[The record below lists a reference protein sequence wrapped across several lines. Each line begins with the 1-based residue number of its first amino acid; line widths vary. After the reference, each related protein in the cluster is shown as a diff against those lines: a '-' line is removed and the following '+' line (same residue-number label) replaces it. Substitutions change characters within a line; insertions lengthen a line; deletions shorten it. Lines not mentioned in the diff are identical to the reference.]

1 MDACIFM
8 TQASSSCNMKI
19 TKSRSRFIFDDPRIL
34 GFLLIAP
41 AMLAILGV
49 VLVPMFD
56 SLWLSLQQ
64 HDLAR
69 PQENAFIWFTN
80 YVNLLKDPRY
90 LNSLQATLKFSLSS
104 VVIELV
110 LGVAIAMVLNQ
121 EFRGRGFVRGLMIL
135 PWAMPSIV
143 NAAMWK
149 WIYNADYGALN
160 ALLSQLHLI
169 SHYHVWLAEPATA
182 MILIILA
189 NVWKETPFTVILTLA
204 ALQTIPDDLYE
215 ASRVD
220 GATEWQSFL
229 GITLPLIMPVLM
241 ITGLLQFIWGFQTFE
256 LIYIVT
262 GGGPFSSTEMT
273 NLRVYATTFRSLRFG
288 YGAAMAYLTS
298 LIIFI
303 PAVAY
308 IRSAYRKVV
317 EI

>member
-1 MDACIFM
+1 M
-8 TQASSSCNMKI
+8 QI
-19 TKSRSRFIFDDPRIL
+19 TRPHSRSVFDDPRIL
-34 GFLLIAP
+34 GLLLISP
-41 AMLAILGV
+41 AMLAIFGV
-49 VLVPMFD
+49 VLFPMLN
-56 SLWLSLQQ
+56 SLWLSFQQ
-64 HDLAR
+64 HDLSR
-69 PQENAFIWFTN
+69 PQEDAFIWFGN
-80 YVNLLKDPRY
+80 YIDLLRDPRY
-90 LNSLQATLKFSLSS
+90 LNSLQATLKFSLFS
-104 VVIELV
+104 VIIELI
-110 LGVAIAMVLNQ
+110 LGVAIALVLNQ

-169 SHYHVWLAEPATA
+169 DHYHVWLSEPATA
-182 MILIILA
+182 MFLIILA
-189 NVWKETPFTVILTLA
+189 NVWKETPFTVILILA

-241 ITGLLQFIWGFQTFE
+241 VAGLLQFIWGFQTFE
-256 LIYIVT
+256 LISIVT

-303 PAVAY
+303 PAVVY

-317 EI
+317 EV

>member
-1 MDACIFM
+1 MRM
-8 TQASSSCNMKI
+8 TQRHSLSI
-19 TKSRSRFIFDDPRIL
+19 IDDPRIL
-34 GFLLIAP
+34 GLLLIAP

-49 VLVPMFD
+49 VLLPMFN
-56 SLWLSLQQ
+56 SLWLSFQQ
-64 HDLAR
+64 HDLSR
-69 PQENAFIWFTN
+69 PQEDAFIWFRN
-80 YVNLLKDPRY
+80 YADLLRDPRY
-90 LNSLQATLKFSLSS
+90 LNSLQATLKFSLFS
-104 VVIELV
+104 VIIELA

-160 ALLSQLHLI
+160 ALLSQLHII
-169 SHYHVWLAEPATA
+169 SEYKIWLAEPTTA
-182 MILIILA
+182 MVLIILA

-220 GATEWQSFL
+220 GATDWQSFIK
-229 GITLPLIMPVLM
+229 ITLPLIMPVLM
-241 ITGLLQFIWGFQTFE
+241 VAGLLQFIWGFQTFE
-256 LIYIVT
+256 LISIVT

>member
-1 MDACIFM
+1 MRAI
-8 TQASSSCNMKI
+8 QRR
-19 TKSRSRFIFDDPRIL
+19 SRSLIDDPRIL
-34 GFLLIAP
+34 GLLLIAP
-41 AMLAILGV
+41 AILAILGV
-49 VLVPMFD
+49 VLLPMLN
-56 SLWLSLQQ
+56 SLWLSFQQ
-64 HDLAR
+64 HDLSR
-69 PQENAFIWFTN
+69 PQEDAFIWFRN
-80 YVNLLKDPRY
+80 YADLLKDPRY
-90 LNSLQATLKFSLSS
+90 LNSLQATFKFSLFS
-104 VVIELV
+104 VCIELI
-110 LGVAIAMVLNQ
+110 LGVAIALILNQ

-160 ALLSQLHLI
+160 ALLSQLHII
-169 SHYHVWLAEPATA
+169 SEYKVWLAEPTTA
-182 MILIILA
+182 MVLIILA
-189 NVWKETPFTVILTLA
+189 NVWKETPFTVILILA

-229 GITLPLIMPVLM
+229 KITLPLIMPVLM
-241 ITGLLQFIWGFQTFE
+241 VAGLLQFIWGFQTFE
-256 LIYIVT
+256 LIAIVT
-262 GGGPFSSTEMT
+262 GGGPFSSTEMI

-303 PAVAY
+303 PAVIY
-308 IRSAYRKVV
+308 IRSAYRRVV

>member
-1 MDACIFM
+1 
-8 TQASSSCNMKI
+8 
-19 TKSRSRFIFDDPRIL
+19 
-34 GFLLIAP
+34 
-41 AMLAILGV
+41 MLAIFGV
-49 VLVPMFD
+49 VLLPLLN
-56 SLWLSLQQ
+56 SLWLSFQQ
-64 HDLAR
+64 HDLSR
-69 PQENAFIWFTN
+69 PQEDAFIWLGN
-80 YVNLLKDPRY
+80 YINLLHDPRY
-90 LNSLQATLKFSLSS
+90 LNSLQATLKFSLIS
-104 VVIELV
+104 VIIELV
-110 LGVAIAMVLNQ
+110 LGVAIALVLNQ

-135 PWAMPSIV
+135 PWALPSIV

-169 SHYHVWLAEPATA
+169 DHYKVWLAEPFSA
-182 MILIILA
+182 MALIILA
-189 NVWKETPFTVILTLA
+189 NVWKETPFTVILILA

-220 GATEWQSFL
+220 GATEWQAFL
-229 GITLPLIMPVLM
+229 KITLPLILPVLM
-241 ITGLLQFIWGFQTFE
+241 IAGLLQFIWGFQTFE
-256 LIYIVT
+256 LIYVVT

-303 PAVAY
+303 PAVVY

>member
-1 MDACIFM
+1 M
-8 TQASSSCNMKI
+8 NR
-19 TKSRSRFIFDDPRIL
+19 TKPRSRVIFDDPRTL
-34 GFLLIAP
+34 GFLLVAP

-49 VLVPMFD
+49 VLFPMLN

-64 HDLAR
+64 HDLSR
-69 PQENAFIWFTN
+69 PQEDAFIWFKN
-80 YVNLLKDPRY
+80 YADLLQDPRY
-90 LNSLQATLKFSLSS
+90 LNSLQATFKFSLFS
-104 VVIELV
+104 VIIELT

-121 EFRGRGFVRGLMIL
+121 EFHGRGFVRGLMIL

-160 ALLSQLHLI
+160 ALLSQLQII
-169 SHYHVWLAEPATA
+169 SHYRIWLAEPVTA
-182 MILIILA
+182 LILIVLA

-204 ALQTIPDDLYE
+204 AMQTIPDDLYE

-220 GATEWQSFL
+220 GATEWQAFL
-229 GITLPLIMPVLM
+229 WITLPLILPVLM
-241 ITGLLQFIWGFQTFE
+241 IAGLLQFIWGFQTFE

-262 GGGPFSSTEMT
+262 GGGPFSTTEMT
-273 NLRVYATTFRSLRFG
+273 TLRVYATTFRSLRFG

-303 PAVAY
+303 PAVVY

-317 EI
+317 EA

>member
-1 MDACIFM
+1 MDM
-8 TQASSSCNMKI
+8 QI
-19 TKSRSRFIFDDPRIL
+19 TKLRPRSVIDDPRLL
-34 GFLLIAP
+34 GLLLISP
-41 AMLAILGV
+41 AMLAIFGV
-49 VLVPMFD
+49 VLFPMLS
-56 SLWLSLQQ
+56 SLWLSFQQ
-64 HDLAR
+64 HDLSR
-69 PQENAFIWFTN
+69 PQEDAFIWFTN
-80 YVNLLKDPRY
+80 YMDLLKDPRY
-90 LNSLQATLKFSLSS
+90 LNSLQATLKFSLFS
-104 VVIELV
+104 VVTELI
-110 LGVAIAMVLNQ
+110 LGVAIALILNQ

-169 SHYHVWLAEPATA
+169 DHYHVWLGEPSTA
-182 MILIILA
+182 MFLIILA
-189 NVWKETPFTVILTLA
+189 NVWKETPFTVILILA

-241 ITGLLQFIWGFQTFE
+241 VAGLLQFIWGFQTFE

>member
-1 MDACIFM
+1 MR
-8 TQASSSCNMKI
+8 I
-19 TKSRSRFIFDDPRIL
+19 TKQHSRPIFDDPRTL
-34 GFLLIAP
+34 GLLLIAP
-41 AMLAILGV
+41 AMLAIFGV
-49 VLVPMFD
+49 VLLPMLN
-56 SLWLSLQQ
+56 SLWLSFQQ
-64 HDLAR
+64 HDLSR
-69 PQENAFIWFTN
+69 PQENAFIWFRN
-80 YVNLLKDPRY
+80 YADLLQDPRY
-90 LNSLQATLKFSLSS
+90 LNSLQATLKFSLFS
-104 VVIELV
+104 VLIELV
-110 LGVAIAMVLNQ
+110 LGVAIAIVLNQ

-169 SHYHVWLAEPATA
+169 DHYRVWLAEPATA
-182 MILIILA
+182 MFLIILA
-189 NVWKETPFTVILTLA
+189 NVWKETPFTVILILA

-241 ITGLLQFIWGFQTFE
+241 VAGLLQFIWGFQTIE
-256 LIYIVT
+256 LISIVT

-303 PAVAY
+303 PAVVY
-308 IRSAYRKVV
+308 IRSAYRRVV
-317 EI
+317 EV

>member
-1 MDACIFM
+1 MPVSRRCRHLYLHM
-8 TQASSSCNMKI
+8 QI
-19 TKSRSRFIFDDPRIL
+19 TRFRSRSIFDDPRIL
-34 GFLLIAP
+34 GLLLVSP
-41 AMLAILGV
+41 AMLAIFGV
-49 VLVPMFD
+49 VLFPMLS
-56 SLWLSLQQ
+56 SLWLSFQQ
-64 HDLAR
+64 HDLSR
-69 PQENAFIWFTN
+69 PQEDAFIWFGN

-90 LNSLQATLKFSLSS
+90 LNSLQATFKFSLFS
-104 VVIELV
+104 VVIELI
-110 LGVAIAMVLNQ
+110 LGVAIALVLNQ

-169 SHYHVWLAEPATA
+169 DQYQVWLSSPSTA
-182 MILIILA
+182 MFLIILA
-189 NVWKETPFTVILTLA
+189 NVWKETPFTVILILA

-241 ITGLLQFIWGFQTFE
+241 VAGLLQFIWGFQTFE
-256 LIYIVT
+256 LIFVVT

-308 IRSAYRKVV
+308 IRSAYRRVV

>member
-1 MDACIFM
+1 MIRLRL
-8 TQASSSCNMKI
+8 
-19 TKSRSRFIFDDPRIL
+19 RSILDDPRSL
-34 GFLLIAP
+34 GLLLIAP

-49 VLVPMFD
+49 VLFPMLN
-56 SLWLSLQQ
+56 SLWLSFQQ
-64 HDLAR
+64 HDLSR
-69 PQENAFIWFTN
+69 PQEDAFIWFRN
-80 YVNLLKDPRY
+80 YADLLRDPRY
-90 LNSLQATLKFSLSS
+90 LNSLQATFKFSLFS

-121 EFRGRGFVRGLMIL
+121 EFRGRGFMRGLMIL

-160 ALLSQLHLI
+160 ALLSQLHI
-169 SHYHVWLAEPATA
+169 INEYRIWLAEPTSA

-189 NVWKETPFTVILTLA
+189 NIWKETPFTVILILA
-204 ALQTIPDDLYE
+204 ALQTIPEDLYE

-220 GATEWQSFL
+220 GAMEWQSFL
-229 GITLPLIMPVLM
+229 KITLPLIMPVLM
-241 ITGLLQFIWGFQTFE
+241 VAGLLQFIWGFQTFE
-256 LIYIVT
+256 LIAVVT

-273 NLRVYATTFRSLRFG
+273 NLRVYAATFRSLRFG

-303 PAVAY
+303 PAVVY

>member
-1 MDACIFM
+1 
-8 TQASSSCNMKI
+8 MKI
-19 TKSRSRFIFDDPRIL
+19 TKPRSRPTFDNPRTL
-34 GFLLIAP
+34 GFLLVAP

-49 VLVPMFD
+49 VLFPMLN

-64 HDLAR
+64 HDLSR
-69 PQENAFIWFTN
+69 PQEDAFIWFKN
-80 YVNLLKDPRY
+80 YADLLQDPRY
-90 LNSLQATLKFSLSS
+90 LNSLQATFKFSLFS
-104 VVIELV
+104 VLVELT

-121 EFRGRGFVRGLMIL
+121 EFHGRGFVRGLMIL

-160 ALLSQLHLI
+160 ALLSQLQII
-169 SHYHVWLAEPATA
+169 SHYRIWLAEPVTA
-182 MILIILA
+182 LILIVLA

-204 ALQTIPDDLYE
+204 AMQTIPDDLYE
-215 ASRVD
+215 AGRVD
-220 GATEWQSFL
+220 GATEWQAFL
-229 GITLPLIMPVLM
+229 RITLPLILPVLM
-241 ITGLLQFIWGFQTFE
+241 IAGLLQFIWGFQTFE

-273 NLRVYATTFRSLRFG
+273 TLRVYATTFRSLRFG

-308 IRSAYRKVV
+308 IRSAYRRVV
-317 EI
+317 EV

>member
-1 MDACIFM
+1 
-8 TQASSSCNMKI
+8 MKI
-19 TKSRSRFIFDDPRIL
+19 TKPRSHPIFDDPRTL
-34 GFLLIAP
+34 GLLLVAP

-49 VLVPMFD
+49 VLFPMLN
-56 SLWLSLQQ
+56 SLWLSLQ
-64 HDLAR
+64 HHALSR
-69 PQENAFIWFTN
+69 PQEDAFIWFKN
-80 YVNLLKDPRY
+80 YTDLLQDPRY
-90 LNSLQATLKFSLSS
+90 LNSLQATFKFSVFS
-104 VVIELV
+104 VIIELT
-110 LGVAIAMVLNQ
+110 LGVAIAMTLNQ
-121 EFRGRGFVRGLMIL
+121 NFRGRGFVRGLMIL

-160 ALLSQLHLI
+160 ALLSQLHII
-169 SHYHVWLAEPATA
+169 SHYRVWLAEPTTA
-182 MILIILA
+182 MILVILA

-220 GATEWQSFL
+220 GATEWQSFF

-241 ITGLLQFIWGFQTFE
+241 IAGLLQFIWGFQTFE
-256 LIYIVT
+256 LIFVVT
-262 GGGPFSSTEMT
+262 GGGPFSTTEMT
-273 NLRVYATTFRSLRFG
+273 TLRVYAITFRSLRFG

-298 LIIFI
+298 LFIFI

-317 EI
+317 DV

>member
-1 MDACIFM
+1 MRMA
-8 TQASSSCNMKI
+8 QRH
-19 TKSRSRFIFDDPRIL
+19 SRSITDDPRIL
-34 GFLLIAP
+34 GLLLIMP

-49 VLVPMFD
+49 VLVPMLN
-56 SLWLSLQQ
+56 SLWLSFQQ

-69 PQENAFIWFTN
+69 PQEDAFIWFRN
-80 YVNLLKDPRY
+80 YADLLKDPRY
-90 LNSLQATLKFSLSS
+90 LNSLQATLKFSLFS
-104 VVIELV
+104 VFIELI
-110 LGVAIAMVLNQ
+110 LGVAIALILNQ
-121 EFRGRGFVRGLMIL
+121 NFRGRGFVRGLMIL

-160 ALLSQLHLI
+160 ALLSQLHI
-169 SHYHVWLAEPATA
+169 IDQYQVWLAEPTTA
-182 MILIILA
+182 MSLIILA
-189 NVWKETPFTVILTLA
+189 NVWKETPFTVILILA

-215 ASRVD
+215 ASHVD
-220 GATEWQSFL
+220 GATEWQSFW

-241 ITGLLQFIWGFQTFE
+241 IAGLLQFIWGFQTFE

-317 EI
+317 EV

>member
-1 MDACIFM
+1 MDMQIPKLR
-8 TQASSSCNMKI
+8 T
-19 TKSRSRFIFDDPRIL
+19 RSAIDDPRIL
-34 GFLLIAP
+34 GLLLISP
-41 AMLAILGV
+41 AMLAIFGV
-49 VLVPMFD
+49 VLFPLL
-56 SLWLSLQQ
+56 SSLSLSFQQ

-69 PQENAFIWFTN
+69 PQEDAFIWFGN
-80 YVNLLKDPRY
+80 YIDLLQDPRY
-90 LNSLQATLKFSLSS
+90 LNSLQATLKFSLVS
-104 VVIELV
+104 VVIELI

-121 EFRGRGFVRGLMIL
+121 NFRGRGFVRGLMIL

-169 SHYHVWLAEPATA
+169 DHYRVWLGEPSTA
-182 MILIILA
+182 MFLIILA
-189 NVWKETPFTVILTLA
+189 NVWKETPFTIILILA

-220 GATEWQSFL
+220 GATEWQAFL
-229 GITLPLIMPVLM
+229 RITLPLILPVLM
-241 ITGLLQFIWGFQTFE
+241 IAGLLQFIWGFQTFE

>member
-1 MDACIFM
+1 MR
-8 TQASSSCNMKI
+8 I
-19 TKSRSRFIFDDPRIL
+19 TKQHARPIFDDPRTL
-34 GFLLIAP
+34 GLLLVAP
-41 AMLAILGV
+41 AMLAIFGV
-49 VLVPMFD
+49 VLLPMLN
-56 SLWLSLQQ
+56 SLWLSFQL
-64 HDLAR
+64 HDLSR
-69 PQENAFIWFTN
+69 PQENAFIWFRN
-80 YVNLLKDPRY
+80 YADLLQDPRY
-90 LNSLQATLKFSLSS
+90 LNSLQATLKFSLFS
-104 VVIELV
+104 VLIELV
-110 LGVAIAMVLNQ
+110 LGVAIAIVLNQ
-121 EFRGRGFVRGLMIL
+121 EFRGRGVVRGLMIL

-169 SHYHVWLAEPATA
+169 DHYRVWLAEPATA
-182 MILIILA
+182 MFLIILA
-189 NVWKETPFTVILTLA
+189 NVWKETPFTVILILA

-220 GATEWQSFL
+220 GATEWRSFL

-241 ITGLLQFIWGFQTFE
+241 VAGLLQFIWGFQTFE
-256 LIYIVT
+256 LISIVT

-303 PAVAY
+303 PAVVY

-317 EI
+317 EV

>member
-1 MDACIFM
+1 M
-8 TQASSSCNMKI
+8 NI
-19 TKSRSRFIFDDPRIL
+19 TKPRPRPIFDDPRTL
-34 GFLLIAP
+34 GLLLVAP
-41 AMLAILGV
+41 AMLAIFGV
-49 VLVPMFD
+49 VLFPMFN
-56 SLWLSLQQ
+56 SLWLSLQR
-64 HDLAR
+64 HDLSR
-69 PQENAFIWFTN
+69 PQEDAFIWFRN
-80 YVNLLKDPRY
+80 YSDLLHDPRY
-90 LNSLQATLKFSLSS
+90 LNSLLATLKFSLFS
-104 VVIELV
+104 VVIELT
-110 LGVAIAMVLNQ
+110 LGVAIAMTLNQ
-121 EFRGRGFVRGLMIL
+121 NFRGRGFVRGLMIL

-160 ALLSQLHLI
+160 ALLSQLHII
-169 SHYHVWLAEPATA
+169 SHYHVWLAEPTTA
-182 MILIILA
+182 MALIILA
-189 NVWKETPFTVILTLA
+189 NVWKETPFTVILALA

-220 GATEWQSFL
+220 GATEWQTFL
-229 GITLPLIMPVLM
+229 RISLPLMMPVIM
-241 ITGLLQFIWGFQTFE
+241 IAGLLQFIWGFQTFE

-303 PAVAY
+303 PVVLY

-317 EI
+317 EV

>member
-1 MDACIFM
+1 
-8 TQASSSCNMKI
+8 MKI
-19 TKSRSRFIFDDPRIL
+19 TKLRSRPIFDDPRIL
-34 GFLLIAP
+34 GLLLVAP

-49 VLVPMFD
+49 VLFPMFN
-56 SLWLSLQQ
+56 SLGLSLQQ
-64 HDLAR
+64 HDLSR
-69 PQENAFIWFTN
+69 PQENAFIWFRN
-80 YVNLLKDPRY
+80 YADLLQDPRY
-90 LNSLQATLKFSLSS
+90 LNSLQATFKFSLFS
-104 VVIELV
+104 VVIELA
-110 LGVAIAMVLNQ
+110 LGVAIAMTLNQ

-160 ALLSQLHLI
+160 ALLSQLHII
-169 SHYHVWLAEPATA
+169 SHYQVWLAKPTSATL
-182 MILIILA
+182 LIILA

-220 GATEWQSFL
+220 GATEWQAFL
-229 GITLPLIMPVLM
+229 HITLPLIMPVLM
-241 ITGLLQFIWGFQTFE
+241 IAGLLQFIWGFQTFE

-273 NLRVYATTFRSLRFG
+273 TLRVYATTFRSLRFG

-303 PAVAY
+303 PAVVY

-317 EI
+317 EV

>member
-1 MDACIFM
+1 MPASHDAGIR
-8 TQASSSCNMKI
+8 SCDMRI
-19 TKSRSRFIFDDPRIL
+19 TKQRSRSIFDDPRTL
-34 GFLLIAP
+34 GLLLIAP
-41 AMLAILGV
+41 AMLAIFGV
-49 VLVPMFD
+49 VLLPMLN
-56 SLWLSLQQ
+56 SLWLSFQQ
-64 HDLAR
+64 HDLSR
-69 PQENAFIWFTN
+69 PQENAFIWLRN
-80 YVNLLKDPRY
+80 YVDLLQDPRY
-90 LNSLQATLKFSLSS
+90 LNSLQATLKFSLFS
-104 VVIELV
+104 VLIELV
-110 LGVAIAMVLNQ
+110 LGVAIAIVLNQ

-169 SHYHVWLAEPATA
+169 DHYRVWLAEPATA
-182 MILIILA
+182 MFLIILA
-189 NVWKETPFTVILTLA
+189 NVWKETPFTVILILA

-241 ITGLLQFIWGFQTFE
+241 VAGLLQFIWGFQTFE
-256 LIYIVT
+256 LISIVT

-303 PAVAY
+303 PAVVY

-317 EI
+317 EV